1 MNQAT
6 FNFESL
12 EVWQKAVEFAKNI
25 LELTENINTQRK
37 HYRLMEQMESAVT
50 SIALN
55 IAEGSGRYSK
65 KEFLRFLYIARGSLY
80 ETVALLIIFRKN
92 SFITENQFMNLK
104 DFSVIISKMLSGLIN
119 SLKNLE
125 H

>member
-104 DFSVIISKMLSGLIN
+104 DFSVIISRMLSGLIN
-119 SLKNLE
+119 SLKKP
-125 H
+125 